1 MPRLP
6 FSPRRALLF
15 LLIVLAGL
23 CALAYRTDPRAL
35 AAWADGSAADARAH
49 ADTLGVAGAIYVPSL
64 PHRGDRRANM
74 RALAGRLGAR
84 LTFVDAADAR
94 GPAVGNILDHVR
106 VLRQGAPPTP
116 AEFAW
121 PPGGAPPLDW
131 TAPVL
136 GADTLDRRTPLTCS
150 WDNVTIRPFSAELP
164 DWDVLNAGKVACWES
179 HVAVLRRVAAAPWRA
194 GGRIRAADVAIVLED
209 DVDLELDIAVRLA
222 GLWPH
227 LPKAWDMV
235 FLGACARACTCRP
248 AADTRARLVLVRR
261 VGQRADRRVHAP
273 GDGAAE
279 RAAARH
285 RAAVHTRIR
294 GVRPRRAPA
303 ARAPRAPAI
312 RVQPRDRPGVRVAR
326 PVRPRRR
333 VQRDAAA
340 RRPAQGGQ
348 ERHLDVG
355 AALGGGAV

>member
-6 FSPRRALLF
+6 FSPRRAALLF
-15 LLIVLAGL
+15 LLVLAGL
-23 CALAYRTDPRAL
+23 CALAYLNTDLRAL
-35 AAWADGSAADARAH
+35 AAWADGDVRAH

-64 PHRGDRRANM
+64 AHRGDRRAAM

-94 GPAVGNILDHVR
+94 GPAVRNILDHVR
-106 VLRQGAPPTP
+106 VLRQAPP

-136 GADTLDRRTPLTCS
+136 GADTLDRRVPLTCN
-150 WDNVTIRPFSAELP
+150 WDNVTIRPFSRELP

-194 GGRIRAADVAIVLED
+194 GSRIRAADVAIVLED
-209 DVDLELDIAVRLA
+209 DVDLELDIGVRLA

-248 AADTRARLVLVRR
+248 ATDTRSRLVLVRR

-279 RAAARH
+279 RAAALH
-285 RAAVHTRIR
+285 LAAVHARVR
-294 GVRPRRAPA
+294 GVRPGRAAA
-303 ARAPRAPAI
+303 ARAPRAPAV